1 MNFPEKIDLIEA
13 LGVERAQ
20 EVAQILALIKA
31 AGGQAR
37 LVGGIVRDLVSR
49 ELADPQNRPVL
60 AGNPDIDI
68 ASTLSP
74 ERMLAL
80 FRAAPE
86 SSEWKALPHDLE
98 HGTIKLVTQYAV
110 YDLTVLRQDVETY
123 GRRARV
129 SFLDSTESK
138 GDESDPWRVDAAR
151 RDFTINAIYLDEA
164 GTIYDPFDGRMDLGA
179 RRVRFIGEEKQR
191 IKEDYLRIYR
201 FYRFSARYGG
211 AEPDRA
217 GDQACRALKA
227 GIAGISAERVGEEL
241 SRILAGP
248 RPDQAFFWLE
258 SAGLLEGF
266 PPLNLLALAHMGEKE
281 DISPVALRL
290 AVLLAE
296 SPKLWGTIAARLFLS
311 RKDKRFLSDLRKCM
325 DQLPPGDFKAT
336 DAIKWPDL
344 AVKRAIYFQG
354 KELVRAYFFWLEAC
368 FPGIKPALSPY
379 DAILDSWTCRPLKIE
394 TEDFDLLGI
403 PPDSSRQRLL
413 SGLIDW
419 WLSLDD
425 QAGDCQTNQAECRKK
440 LAELAKISRKTGLMK
455 GESDG
460 K

>member
-1 MNFPEKIDLIEA
+1 MNFPENIDLVAA
-13 LGVERAQ
+13 LGAERAQ
-20 EVAQILALIKA
+20 EIVQILALIKA
-31 AGGQAR
+31 EGGKAR

-49 ELADPQNRPVL
+49 DLADPQNSRVL
-60 AGNPDIDI
+60 VGNLDIDI

-86 SSEWKALPHDLE
+86 SSEWKVLPHDLE

-151 RDFTINAIYLDEA
+151 RDFTINAIYLDA
-164 GTIYDPFDGRMDLGA
+164 DGVIYDPFDGRKDLGT

-211 AEPDRA
+211 ARPDAA
-217 GDQACRALKA
+217 GDQACQALKA
-227 GIAGISAERVGEEL
+227 GIAGLSAERVGEEL
-241 SRILAGP
+241 SRILSGP

-266 PPLNLLALAHMGEKE
+266 PPLNLSALAHMVEKE

-296 SPKLWGTIAARLFLS
+296 SPQLWGTIATRLFLS

-336 DAIKWPDL
+336 DGIKWPDL
-344 AVKRAIYFQG
+344 ALKRAIYFQG

-368 FPGIKPALSPY
+368 FPSIKPALSPY

-394 TEDFDLLGI
+394 TEDFDRLGI
-403 PPDSSRQRLL
+403 PSDSSRQRLL

-419 WLSLDD
+419 WLS
-425 QAGDCQTNQAECRKK
+425 GDCQADQAACRQK
-440 LAELAKISRKTGLMK
+440 LAELAKQTGEMYRLN
-455 GESDG
+455 GERNE

>member
-13 LGVERAQ
+13 LGAGRAQ

-31 AGGQAR
+31 EGGKAR
-37 LVGGIVRDLVSR
+37 LVGGIVRDLVSKD
-49 ELADPQNRPVL
+49 LADPQNRPIL

-86 SSEWKALPHDLE
+86 SSEWKVLPHDLE

-164 GTIYDPFDGRMDLGA
+164 GTIYDPFDGRKDLGA
-179 RRVRFIGEEKQR
+179 RRVRFIGEAKQR

-211 AEPDRA
+211 AEPDKA

-227 GIAGISAERVGEEL
+227 GVKGISAERIGEEL
-241 SRILAGP
+241 SRILNGP

-258 SAGLLEGF
+258 SAGLLKGF
-266 PPLNLLALAHMGEKE
+266 PPLNLSGLAHMVEKE

-311 RKDKRFLSDLRKCM
+311 RKDKSFLNRLRKCM

-344 AVKRAIYFQG
+344 ALKRAIYFQG
-354 KELVRAYFFWLEAC
+354 KELVQAYFFWLESC
-368 FPGIKPALSPY
+368 FPGIKSALSSY
-379 DAILDSWTCRPLKIE
+379 DTILGSWICRPLKIE
-394 TEDFDLLGI
+394 TEEFDQLGI
-403 PPDSSRQRLL
+403 PPDSSRQQLL
-413 SGLIDW
+413 SHLIDW
-419 WLSLDD
+419 WLS
-425 QAGDCQTNQAECRKK
+425 GDCRDNQATCRQK
-440 LAELAKISRKTGLMK
+440 LAELAKQTGEMHRLN
-455 GESDG
+455 GERNE